1 MNEDKFV
8 SLRQLENLDDL
19 NSELNNLNRRN
30 FTVSRYTHS
39 ELKHMHYI
47 PKIDFEELKEKL
59 NEDGY
64 IEYVLKQKSKFK
76 NLMKKAKSLNLI
88 WMVLSPLFLKLMKKI
103 ILVKKI

>member
-47 PKIDFEELKEKL
+47 T
-59 NEDGY
+59 
-64 IEYVLKQKSKFK
+64 
-76 NLMKKAKSLNLI
+76 
-88 WMVLSPLFLKLMKKI
+88 
-103 ILVKKI
+103 